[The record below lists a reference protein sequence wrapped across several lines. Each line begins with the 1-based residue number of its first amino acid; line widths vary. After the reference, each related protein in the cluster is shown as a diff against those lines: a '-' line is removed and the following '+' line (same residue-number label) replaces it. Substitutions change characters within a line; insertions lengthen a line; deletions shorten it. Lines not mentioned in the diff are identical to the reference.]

1 MHTIRVAGV
10 ALLTVAGLAL
20 AGCGDDGSASQDTG
34 ASVSATGRCTVDDL
48 EVRLS
53 PGEGASGSTYFSVR
67 LTNTT
72 GRTCR
77 TGGFGGVSLVG
88 GGDGR
93 QIGAPADRVEKSRLR
108 VVTLKPGASAEAKLQ
123 LTEAGN
129 YPAAKCRP
137 VLAQGF
143 RVYPPNETRSAFVRH
158 RATACRNNAVHLL
171 RLSPYQ
177 PAG

>member
-20 AGCGDDGSASQDTG
+20 AGCAGDGSASKDTS
-34 ASVSATGRCTVDDL
+34 ASVSGTSRCTVDDL
-48 EVRLS
+48 KVRLS
-53 PGEGASGSTYFSVR
+53 PGEGAAGSTFFLVR

-72 GRTCR
+72 GLTCR
-77 TGGFGGVSLVG
+77 SGGFGGVSLVG

-93 QIGAPADRVEKSRLR
+93 QIGAPADRVEKPKLR

-123 LTEAGN
+123 LTEAAN
-129 YPAAKCRP
+129 YPATKCRP
-137 VLAQGF
+137 VQAQGF
-143 RVYPPNETRSAFVRH
+143 RVYPPNQTKSAFVRH
-158 RATACRNNAVHLL
+158 PATACRNNAVHLL